1 MYLKSIHIQNYRGI
15 KDQTVTFNKKMNVI
29 IGSNGCCKSTLID
42 AIRLFY
48 TMGNR
53 EEYLSVEPEDF
64 YMEVNNAAGV
74 ETVIKANKIAIDY
87 EFDDLTPEQK
97 GGGNNIY

>member
-1 MYLKSIHIQNYRGI
+1 MYLKRIHIQNYRGI
-15 KDQTVTFNKKMNVI
+15 KDLTVTFNKKLNVI

-53 EEYLSVEPEDF
+53 EEFVNHHFSVRSF
-64 YMEVNNAAGV
+64 
-74 ETVIKANKIAIDY
+74 KI
-87 EFDDLTPEQK
+87 
-97 GGGNNIY
+97 